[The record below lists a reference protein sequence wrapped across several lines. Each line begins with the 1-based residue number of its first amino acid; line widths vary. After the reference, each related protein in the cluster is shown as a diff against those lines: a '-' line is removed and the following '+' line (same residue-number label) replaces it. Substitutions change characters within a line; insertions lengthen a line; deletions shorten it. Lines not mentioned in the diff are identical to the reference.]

1 MPRPDIVGDANRIV
15 EVLLD
20 GGVIIN
26 PGDLGYGMLT
36 ASPGAAR
43 KSFEAKQRAPHKR
56 HGMLGSADIRAEV
69 HQLDRRG
76 EDIVNAITVDFDLP
90 LGVVAPVRM
99 DHPLIKAIDP
109 ETFRGASVDGT
120 MAMVQNNGKLCDEL
134 SRLSLEHG
142 VPFLGSSANLTGT
155 GVKYRLEDIE
165 DEVRQSADLEINYGL
180 CKYHTYQRSSTMIN
194 FVSMSVIRI
203 GACYELIS
211 DILQRYFAFECPP
224 DPGRDVLPHGHL
236 WEPEAASTSPGA

>member
-1 MPRPDIVGDANRIV
+1 MPRPDIIGDANRIV
-15 EVLLD
+15 DVLLD

-43 KSFEAKQRAPHKR
+43 KSFDAKQRAAHKR

-69 HQLDRRG
+69 HLLDRRG
-76 EDIVNAITVDFDLP
+76 NDIVNAITVDNDLP
-90 LGVVAPVRM
+90 LGVVAPVRLN
-99 DHPLIKAIDP
+99 HPLIKAIDS
-109 ETFRGASVDGT
+109 ETFCGASVNGT

-134 SRLSLEHG
+134 SRLSLEKC
-142 VPFLGSSANLTGT
+142 VPFLGSSANLTGK

-165 DEVRQSADLEINYGL
+165 DELVQSAELVIDYGL
-180 CKYHTYQRSSTMIN
+180 CKYHVYQRSSTMIN
-194 FVSMSVIRI
+194 FATMSVIRI

-211 DILQRYFAFECPP
+211 DILQRYFDFECPP

-236 WEPEAASTSPGA
+236 WEPEAADATAES

>member
-1 MPRPDIVGDANRIV
+1 MPRPDIIGDAKRIV
-15 EVLLD
+15 DVLLD
-20 GGVIIN
+20 GGIIIN

-56 HGMLGSADIRAEV
+56 HGMLGSADIRSEV
-69 HQLDRRG
+69 HLIGKRG
-76 EDIVNAITVDFDLP
+76 NDIVNAITVDFDLP
-90 LGVVAPVRM
+90 LGVVAPVRL

-120 MAMVQNNGKLCDEL
+120 MAMVQNNGKLCDEM

-142 VPFLGSSANLTGT
+142 VPFLGSSANLTGK

-165 DEVRQSADLEINYGL
+165 DEVLQSADLVIDYGL
-180 CKYHTYQRSSTMIN
+180 CKYHMYQRSSTMIN
-194 FVSMSVIRI
+194 VETMSVIRI
-203 GACYELIS
+203 GAGYEIIS
-211 DILQRYFAFECPP
+211 DILERFFGFECPP
-224 DPGRDVLPHGHL
+224 DPGREALPHGHL
-236 WEPEAASTSPGA
+236 WEPEVVEAS